1 MKFRLCLIFSLGL
14 RDRSIF
20 SDPGLMKRFLFFML
34 FCAALSVSASF
45 LTGCK
50 SQTGTVLR
58 PGNKQLVGSHKA
70 GQEVFKPLVEESV
83 ARLLGAE
90 EERGT
95 GPAPK
100 KVCFVGVENY
110 SAEELADFKEQLYEM
125 IETSVSSSGKYIS
138 VSRRFVDAAIRQER
152 FRMDDLFIP
161 ENQRKLQAALEK
173 DGQPFEYL
181 LFAKLTSG
189 TTVDNKDKQ
198 RDYRLTLELIN
209 INDGS
214 SIKEGC
220 DLSKAY
226 NVSLGAKM
234 RNR

>member
-1 MKFRLCLIFSLGL
+1 
-14 RDRSIF
+14 
-20 SDPGLMKRFLFFML
+20 MKRFVFWVL
-34 FCAALSVSASF
+34 FCAAFSVSASF
-45 LTGCK
+45 LTGCR

-58 PGNKQLVGSHKA
+58 PGSKQLVGSHKA

-83 ARLLGAE
+83 ARLLSAE

-100 KVCFVGVENY
+100 KICFVGVENY

-125 IETSVSSSGKYIS
+125 IETSVSSSGKYVS
-138 VSRRFVDAAIRQER
+138 VSRRFVDAALRQER

-209 INDGS
+209 INDGT

>member
-1 MKFRLCLIFSLGL
+1 MKKI
-14 RDRSIF
+14 
-20 SDPGLMKRFLFFML
+20 LFFACL
-34 FCAALSVSASF
+34 AVSILILPA
-45 LTGCK
+45 CK
-50 SQTGTVLR
+50 SQTGTILR
-58 PGNKQLVGSHKA
+58 PGAKQLSGSHKA

-83 ARLLGAE
+83 VRLLGADQA
-90 EERGT
+90 RGM

-100 KVCFVGVENY
+100 KICFVGVENHT
-110 SAEELADFKEQLYEM
+110 AEELGDYKEQLYEM
-125 IETSVSSSGKYIS
+125 IDTSISSSGQYVSI
-138 VSRRFVDAAIRQER
+138 SRRYVDPAIRQER

-161 ENQRKLQAALEK
+161 ENQRKLQTALEK
-173 DGQPFEYL
+173 EGQPFEYL

-198 RDYRLTLELIN
+198 RDYRLSLELIN

-214 SIKEGC
+214 SIKESC

-226 NVSLGAKM
+226 NVTLGAKL

>member
-1 MKFRLCLIFSLGL
+1 
-14 RDRSIF
+14 
-20 SDPGLMKRFLFFML
+20 ML
-34 FCAALSVSASF
+34 LTISAIALSAI
-45 LTGCK
+45 LTVTFGCK

-58 PGNKQLVGSHKA
+58 PGSKELVGSHKA
-70 GQEVFKPLVEESV
+70 GQEVFKPLVEDAV
-83 ARLLGAE
+83 GRLLSADQ
-90 EERGT
+90 ERGT
-95 GPAPK
+95 APDPK
-100 KVCFVGVENY
+100 KICFVGVENF
-110 SAEELADFKEQLYEM
+110 SAEEMADYKEQLYEM
-125 IETSVSSSGKYIS
+125 IDTAISASGKYVSI
-138 VSRRFVDAAIRQER
+138 SRRFVEPAIRAER

-189 TTVDNKDKQ
+189 TTVDNKDSQ

-209 INDGS
+209 LNDGS

-226 NVSLGAKM
+226 NVSLRAKI